1 MITIIGISGSLR
13 RQSFNTALLRAA
25 VGMMPEGA
33 TLQIADINAIPLY
46 NADVESSDGI
56 PPVVAQLKEKI
67 AAANGLL
74 LSTPEYNNSLPGV
87 LKNTIDWLSR
97 PATDIPAVFG
107 GRAVAVMGASP
118 GPFGTQLAQNAWL
131 PVLRTLRM
139 SPWFEGRLMVSRAA
153 TVFNDSGEL
162 IDEKTRGQLQKFIEG
177 FVRFADAAR
186 TTKE

>member
-1 MITIIGISGSLR
+1 MITLIGISGSLR

-25 VGMMPEGA
+25 AGMMPQGT
-33 TLQIADINAIPLY
+33 TLQIADISAVPLY
-46 NADVESSDGI
+46 NADIESSEGI
-56 PPVVAQLKEKI
+56 PPVIAQLKGKI

-74 LSTPEYNNSLPGV
+74 LATPEYNNAMSGV

-118 GPFGTQLAQNAWL
+118 GPFGTLLAQNAWL
-131 PVLRTLRM
+131 PVLRTLRTR
-139 SPWFEGRLMVSRAA
+139 PWFEGRLIVSRAG

-162 IDEKTRGQLQKFIEG
+162 VDEKTRGQLQQFIEG
-177 FVRFADAAR
+177 FVQFASEAR
-186 TTKE
+186 TITE

>member
-1 MITIIGISGSLR
+1 MITLIGISGSLR

-25 VGMMPEGA
+25 AGMMPEGA
-33 TLQIADINAIPLY
+33 ALEIADISAIPLY
-46 NADVESSDGI
+46 NADIESSEGI

-107 GRAVAVMGASP
+107 GRAVAVMGTSP
-118 GPFGTQLAQNAWL
+118 GPFGTLLAQNAWL
-131 PVLRTLRM
+131 PVLRTLRTR
-139 SPWFEGRLMVSRAA
+139 PWFEGRLTVSRAG
-153 TVFNDSGEL
+153 TVFNEIGEL
-162 IDEKTRGQLQKFIEG
+162 VDEKTRDQLQKFIEG
-177 FVRFADAAR
+177 FVRWGLR
-186 TTKE
+186 WGQVLH